1 MPRILDLSGIRL
13 FSQIRLFPKNQS
25 LYVLGH
31 SSLFSAGHFSL
42 SWNLLQRR
50 QKTTHDLNQN
60 PVPASCF
67 GKLSKWG
74 SSGKNEEIKHIIKT
88 QNSQYL
94 QGFPAISRH
103 YRAITSRHQIAP
115 LQMKRAL
122 HMAACFTA
130 YARLVFYLAI
140 GWSSLPFSGWCDWPQ
155 NIEKPCCDHSVD
167 QIRPEFK
174 DQIVNK
180 GNYSKKARN
189 PYISYK
195 GFLRG
200 QLL

>member
-1 MPRILDLSGIRL
+1 MPRIPDFSGIRL
-13 FSQIRLFPKNQS
+13 FSQIRLFPENQS

-42 SWNLLQRR
+42 SWSLLQRR

-94 QGFPAISRH
+94 QGFSGF
-103 YRAITSRHQIAP
+103 RASTSRHNLAP
-115 LQMKRAL
+115 IWSAVTNEKSP
-122 HMAACFTA
+122 A
-130 YARLVFYLAI
+130 YGI
-140 GWSSLPFSGWCDWPQ
+140 DGWCL
-155 NIEKPCCDHSVD
+155 C
-167 QIRPEFK
+167 
-174 DQIVNK
+174 
-180 GNYSKKARN
+180 KAR
-189 PYISYK
+189 
-195 GFLRG
+195 FLCGYRME
-200 QLL
+200 QFAFFRLMRLAPK